1 MVKPLKHYANLHK
14 NLVHVTS
21 LTNRSYDNEN
31 TSSIIFMLLL
41 ILLIY
46 SNLTKF

>member
-14 NLVHVTS
+14 NLVDVTS

-31 TSSIIFMLLL
+31 TSRHHLYVAANFTHLQ
-41 ILLIY
+41 
-46 SNLTKF
+46 